1 MFAEI
6 SAIVVPVFVLAS
18 IGFIWVRLG
27 LDYEFKFVTRLTL
40 EVGVPCLIFST
51 LVRNEINVTIFQDIV
66 LASMAL
72 YLILGILSWGVLRA
86 LGLSIQTYLT
96 PFIFSNSGNVGLPLC
111 LFAFGPEGLAYGIAI
126 FAAMV
131 VANFSVGAWIVSG
144 KPTPWEAFKQP
155 MVYSALLG
163 GLFLSQEWSIPF
175 WLGNTLEL
183 TGQFVIPL
191 MLITLGATIAD
202 LPREAPWRL
211 IGLSLLKYGLSGTVA
226 FSIAW
231 VFGLG
236 GIAFGVFMLQAMTPV
251 PVTSYL
257 LAARFEAGAAEVAR
271 FVMISTAL
279 AVLVIP
285 IALRVLL
292 SNGY

>member
-1 MFAEI
+1 MFAQI
-6 SAIVVPVFVLAS
+6 SAIVAPVFVLAS

-51 LVRNEINVTIFQDIV
+51 LVRTEIDAIVFKDIV
-66 LASMAL
+66 LAAMAL
-72 YLILGILSWGVLRA
+72 YVVLGIISWGVLRS

-131 VANFSVGAWIVSG
+131 VANFSAGAWIVSG
-144 KPTPWEAFKQP
+144 KPAPWEAFKQP
-155 MVYSALLG
+155 MVYAASLG
-163 GLFLSQEWSIPF
+163 GLFLAQGWSIPL

-191 MLITLGATIAD
+191 MLITLGATIAG

-226 FSIAW
+226 FVIAW
-231 VFGLG
+231 MFGLG

-257 LAARFEAGAAEVAR
+257 LAARFEAEAAEVAR

-285 IALRVLL
+285 IVLRVLL
-292 SNGY
+292 SGEY